1 MSTGTNA
8 RPKWHLIFYVLAAFG
23 LITVSGSLY
32 LNHLMM
38 ENHARSVASELEW
51 GGWLARLD
59 ELRNLAISVNAPGN
73 DVFDSKDVDAEEA
86 KQLAA
91 LKAFDRRL
99 AATRHEIESN
109 VPLAQAVPLLEGLD
123 AVRSAMN
130 NMVTEARLI
139 FSHLR
144 EGDAERA
151 GRRMAT
157 MDRKNAGVSIELGAV
172 ASRVRE
178 IQREHFAE
186 HIAATSF
193 LRKFEF
199 VIGGLIIL
207 MVCFVTLYGHKIA
220 QEMKRADEENE
231 RNLAD
236 LEQSRAE
243 SASRASEVEGAWERQ
258 EEHGKEMAALAEALH
273 ESETRLAGI
282 LDIATEAV
290 VSVDETFRIRLF
302 NKGAQTTFGYEL
314 EEAIGQ
320 PLQMLIPQRFHD
332 SHREHAEGFVRSAET
347 NREITQ
353 RNEVLGL
360 RKDGTEFAIEAS
372 VSRLDQLGDK
382 TYTAM
387 VRDITDRKQAEE
399 DLLAAKEQA
408 EEANRSK
415 SDFLASMSHEIRTP
429 MNGVLGMVGVLLDSE
444 LSSEQRKHARTIRD
458 SGEALLSL
466 LNDILD
472 LSKIEAGQVELEV
485 LDFDLEGLLDS
496 VGSLWGPRL
505 QGKGLELSIQVAPDV
520 APVLSSDP
528 TRIRQILFNLVG
540 NAAKFT
546 DQGKIAVDVSQ
557 RALKDGELEL
567 RFAVTDTGI
576 GIEPDAQSRLFS
588 KFTQADKSVTRR
600 FGGTGL
606 GLAICKQL
614 AELLDGEI
622 GVESAPGQGSSFWF
636 TVRCVPG
643 DAAIVDTEA
652 WTGETIADEA
662 PESSRPLRILVAEDN
677 HINQTV
683 LLAMLGK
690 AGHRIDIAGNGLE
703 AISSVTRVAYDL
715 LLMDVQMP
723 EMDGMTAT
731 RRIRD
736 LPGETGR
743 IPIIA
748 LTANAMKG
756 DREKYLAAGM
766 NDYVSKPIKPNALF
780 AAIAGC
786 TGVKPSDAARDTE
799 AATTVAPQGNP
810 SADDA
815 DALSGLID
823 DLDDLIKEA

>member
-496 VGSLWGPRL
+496 VDSLWGPRL

>member
-347 NREITQ
+347 NSEITQ

-496 VGSLWGPRL
+496 VDSLWGPRL

>member
-1 MSTGTNA
+1 
-8 RPKWHLIFYVLAAFG
+8 
-23 LITVSGSLY
+23 
-32 LNHLMM
+32 
-38 ENHARSVASELEW
+38 
-51 GGWLARLD
+51 
-59 ELRNLAISVNAPGN
+59 
-73 DVFDSKDVDAEEA
+73 
-86 KQLAA
+86 
-91 LKAFDRRL
+91 
-99 AATRHEIESN
+99 
-109 VPLAQAVPLLEGLD
+109 
-123 AVRSAMN
+123 
-130 NMVTEARLI
+130 
-139 FSHLR
+139 
-144 EGDAERA
+144 
-151 GRRMAT
+151 
-157 MDRKNAGVSIELGAV
+157 
-172 ASRVRE
+172 
-178 IQREHFAE
+178 
-186 HIAATSF
+186 
-193 LRKFEF
+193 
-199 VIGGLIIL
+199 
-207 MVCFVTLYGHKIA
+207 
-220 QEMKRADEENE
+220 
-231 RNLAD
+231 
-236 LEQSRAE
+236 
-243 SASRASEVEGAWERQ
+243 
-258 EEHGKEMAALAEALH
+258 
-273 ESETRLAGI
+273 
-282 LDIATEAV
+282 
-290 VSVDETFRIRLF
+290 
-302 NKGAQTTFGYEL
+302 
-314 EEAIGQ
+314 
-320 PLQMLIPQRFHD
+320 
-332 SHREHAEGFVRSAET
+332 
-347 NREITQ
+347 
-353 RNEVLGL
+353 
-360 RKDGTEFAIEAS
+360 
-372 VSRLDQLGDK
+372 
-382 TYTAM
+382 M

-444 LSSEQRKHARTIRD
+444 LSSEQRKQARTIRD

-496 VGSLWGPRL
+496 VDSLWGPRL

-588 KFTQADKSVTRR
+588 KFTQANNSVTRR

-622 GVESAPGQGSSFWF
+622 GVESAPGRGSSFWF

-643 DAAIVDTEA
+643 NAAIVDTQA
-652 WTGETIADEA
+652 WTGETVAAEA
-662 PESSRPLRILVAEDN
+662 PDSGRPLRILVAEDN

-703 AISSVTRVAYDL
+703 AISSVTRVDYDL

-723 EMDGMTAT
+723 EMDGITAT

-766 NDYVSKPIKPNALF
+766 NDYVSKPIKSNALF
-780 AAIAGC
+780 AAIARC
-786 TGVKPSDAARDTE
+786 TGVKPNDGARDTE
-799 AATTVAPQGNP
+799 VVTAVAPQGDP
-810 SADDA
+810 SAADA

>member
-736 LPGETGR
+736 LPGETGP